1 MGVKSEIFFG
11 TTLYTLIFIGHLL
24 AGVTFVLVVCGNSNK
39 KKQINKQNK
48 NNVELVCISGPSCS
62 NVGWL

>member
-11 TTLYTLIFIGHLL
+11 TTLYTLIFIGYLL

-39 KKQINKQNK
+39 KDK
-48 NNVELVCISGPSCS
+48 
-62 NVGWL
+62 